1 MSQCFKKRNRLS
13 EEIRAGIIYLSTGL
27 FLVLCLTSGFYLLS
41 VTQGSQMGYS
51 FKQKELEQNT
61 LLKENQTL
69 KLRVL
74 EVSSYNSISKSDTI
88 LSMEEATPDFFESRE
103 ERLSKN

>member
-13 EEIRAGIIYLSTGL
+13 EEIKAGIIYLSTGL

-61 LLKENQTL
+61 LLKDKQTL
-69 KLRVL
+69 KMKEL
-74 EVSSYNSISKSDTI
+74 EVSSYNTISQSDTI
-88 LSMEEATPDFFESRE
+88 LSMEEATPAFLESRE